1 MNYCSTVSE
10 LIMVQWKEMKD
21 AGFVPQTAKGV
32 MHEAR
37 NAIRLCLTHHGV
49 FDAYYYYIRWFPE
62 VGF

>member
-1 MNYCSTVSE
+1 
-10 LIMVQWKEMKD
+10 MKD